1 MVKLLPHQQDAMKR
15 LENFN
20 NVAFFHD
27 MGLGKTFEGAEKMYQ
42 FGEPLNLIVCQKSK
56 IDDWKKHLTNNYDY
70 DILNL
75 QTTKDLKRFQENEY
89 KTPAV
94 FIINYESVWR
104 EKCKKLNDLK
114 FTLLLDESSMIQNSK
129 AKITKYLIK
138 LFNSKNIAHTILLS
152 GTPVSG
158 KYENYWSQS
167 YLLGWDISKKLF
179 DKHYVIKESRKN
191 RTGQYYTHVV
201 GYKNIDRL
209 KNKLSQYGADF
220 IKTEEV
226 IDLPSTNTNIVTYK
240 AGTQY
245 KKFKKDKL
253 LITKEKEYVG
263 DTILT
268 YRLYQKMLLAQYKKN
283 VLTDLLTST
292 NDRVV
297 VFYEYNVEKEVI
309 EQVAKKLDKPISY
322 VNGEVKNLSNFNN
335 YEDAVLIVNY
345 KAGAKG
351 GNYQLANKMI
361 LFSPTESAENYSQAK
376 KRIHRVGQEKTCFYW
391 ELVGEKTIEE
401 DIYEAVRKGVDYNDY
416 MFLKKGDL

>member
-1 MVKLLPHQQDAMKR
+1 MVELLQHQKDAMER
-15 LENFN
+15 LKDFDH
-20 NVAFFHD
+20 VAFFHD
-27 MGLGKTFEGAEKMYQ
+27 MGLGKTFEGAEKMRQ

-56 IDDWKKHLTNNYDY
+56 IEDWKKHLTDYYDY

-75 QTTKDLKRFQENEY
+75 QTTKDLKRFQESDYE
-89 KTPAV
+89 TPAV

-104 EKCKKLNDLK
+104 EKCKKLNDLR
-114 FTLLLDESSMIQNSK
+114 FTLLLDESSIIQNSK
-129 AKITKYLIK
+129 AKVTKYLIK
-138 LFNSKNIAHTILLS
+138 LFNSNNIAHTILLS

-167 YLLGWDISKKLF
+167 YLLGWDISKRLF
-179 DKHYVIKESRKN
+179 DKHYVIKESRQDRFGN
-191 RTGQYYTHVV
+191 YFTTVI
-201 GYKNIDRL
+201 GYKNVDRL
-209 KNKLSQYGADF
+209 KQKLTQYGADF

-226 IDLPSTNTNIVTYK
+226 IDLPTTNVNIVTYK

-263 DTILT
+263 DSTLS
-268 YRLYQKMLLAQYKKN
+268 YRLYQRMLLAQYKKN
-283 VLTDLLTST
+283 VLTDLLAST
-292 NDRVV
+292 NDRVI
-297 VFYEYNVEKEVI
+297 VFYEYNIEREVI
-309 EQVAKKLDKPISY
+309 EQVVQKLDKPISY
-322 VNGEVKNLSNFNN
+322 VNGDIKDLSNFNTQDN
-335 YEDAVLIVNY
+335 TVLIVNY

-376 KRIHRVGQEKTCFYW
+376 KRIHRVGQQRPCFYW

-416 MFLKKGDL
+416 MFLKKGEI